1 MRGYR
6 RVGWPVATADRP
18 GSYRHGG
25 RSDGSML
32 GDLGRFSRGIVQ
44 GNGGPGFGIRERGLR
59 PHPEL
64 VLNNPRARKMPYAP
78 AIAIG
83 TLISFFSR

>member
-1 MRGYR
+1 MALCWAISGGF
-6 RVGWPVATADRP
+6 VGELLSGT
-18 GSYRHGG
+18 
-25 RSDGSML
+25 
-32 GDLGRFSRGIVQ
+32 GDLLFS
-44 GNGGPGFGIRERGLR
+44 IRKRGLR

-64 VLNNPRARKMPYAP
+64 VLENPLTRKMPYAP